1 VARNAGK
8 ESKKDHKHREKD
20 NKEIKASKKEF
31 MENGSEPLMR
41 LGLMK
46 QRKRGERLTPLSGM
60 CRCRVRVHRLIFDSF
75 TEFLTLH
82 FANRND

>member
-1 VARNAGK
+1 MARNAGK

-41 LGLMK
+41 LEEER
-46 QRKRGERLTPLSGM
+46 RKADSPFGHVPLS
-60 CRCRVRVHRLIFDSF
+60 SSSS
-75 TEFLTLH
+75 
-82 FANRND
+82 